1 MMQERRKAMHALSVE
16 AIYEQGTLKL
26 PQKLPL
32 EDGQKVTITIH
43 APGSA
48 VDRLV
53 GSVPWHGPVEA
64 LDTLITSAE
73 NDPLEAS

>member
-1 MMQERRKAMHALSVE
+1 MHALNVE
-16 AIYEQGTLKL
+16 AIHEQGTLKL
-26 PQKLPL
+26 PQMLPFQ
-32 EDGQKVTITIH
+32 DGQKVTITIH
-43 APGSA
+43 PIGSA

-64 LDTLITSAE
+64 LDYLITSAE